1 MVYKDKILI
10 PLRDKLLPVALDDVA
25 CFYTTNKQTLV
36 CLKNG
41 VQYAYVKTLEQIMTM
56 LDPSRFTRANKQY
69 IIARDSVKEITVW
82 FDNRLLIKLN
92 IETSEPIYVSKNRA
106 PEFKAWVV
114 QE

>member
-1 MVYKDKILI
+1 
-10 PLRDKLLPVALDDVA
+10 
-25 CFYTTNKQTLV
+25 
-36 CLKNG
+36 
-41 VQYAYVKTLEQIMTM
+41 M